1 LCAPIGCGNIRA
13 GFDQTAVPF
22 MIDLKTKADLQRLV
36 DEALEESLTLDYKA
50 SAALS
55 REGKAPDEMCKDVT
69 ALANSAGGQL
79 VYGIEE
85 DKVTRKPSRVDD
97 GVDDPKITRE
107 WIEQIIN
114 SRVQPRMNGVRTVR
128 IDMGNGKFGYVISV
142 PQSQTGPHQ
151 TPDGKYYKRFDLQ
164 SVPMHDYEI
173 RDVMRRTTTSDLY
186 TELSFDGRQNTIAAH
201 VRDGNE
207 YSDTV
212 VLHCTVRNRS
222 STPAYHVIIEFLID
236 YDLKPAF
243 SLLPFK
249 IVGQRDEAPRPKM
262 RIFRRVIN
270 SPPDLPIFKEGEVEQ
285 HSAPVAVE
293 IPVAV
298 LPSGIIWLE
307 TLIQAPGFSTTEEWT
322 IQSRGGVLTLRP
334 PAGHPLSSQQ

>member
-1 LCAPIGCGNIRA
+1 
-13 GFDQTAVPF
+13 

-69 ALANSAGGQL
+69 ALANSAGGQI

-85 DKVTRKPSRVDD
+85 DKATRKPSRVDD
-97 GVDDPKITRE
+97 GVDDQKITRE

-128 IDMGNGKFGYVISV
+128 IDMGNGKFGYVVSV
-142 PQSQTGPHQ
+142 PQTLTGPHQ
-151 TPDGKYYKRFDLQ
+151 APDGKYYKRFDLQ

-173 RDVMRRTTTSDLY
+173 RDVMRRTTTPDLY
-186 TELSFDGRQNTIAAH
+186 TELSFDGRQNSIVVH
-201 VRDGNE
+201 VKEGAQ

-212 VLHCTVRNRS
+212 GLHCTVKNRS
-222 STPAYHVIIEFLID
+222 STPAYHVIVEFLID
-236 YDLKPAF
+236 YDLKNPF

-249 IVGQRDEAPRPKM
+249 SVGERDEAPRPKM
-262 RIFRRVIN
+262 RVYRRVIN
-270 SPPDLPIFKEGEVEQ
+270 SPPDIPIFKEGEVET
-285 HSAPVAVE
+285 HSAVVAVE
-293 IPVAV
+293 IPFEVVA
-298 LPSGIIWLE
+298 GGTIWLE
-307 TLIQAPGFSTTEEWT
+307 TSIQAPGFSATEEWT
-322 IQSRGGVLTLRP
+322 IQSRNGLLKLRP
-334 PAGHPLSSQQ
+334 PAGHPIAT